1 MIGYYNY
8 TVIATYCSLASAL
21 AGLWCAFADN
31 PRAAVFFLLLSGL
44 FDAFDGKI
52 AATRVRTEAEKKF
65 GIQIDSLS
73 DVVAFGVLPAAIGY
87 TLLPARPGYLAVM
100 VCYVLCAIIR
110 LAYFNVNEE
119 ERQATSAGARKE
131 YRGLPVTSAALAF
144 PLLWCCHH
152 LLGSL
157 FVPSYLA
164 VLLLLA
170 VLFILPFRFQK
181 PTFRAV
187 LLMVALGA
195 TIATLLYLL

>member
-8 TVIATYCSLASAL
+8 TVIATYCGLASAL
-21 AGLWCAFADN
+21 CGLWCALAND
-31 PRAAVFFLLLSGL
+31 PKSAIFFLLLAGL

-52 AATRVRTEAEKKF
+52 AATRVRTDAEKKF

-87 TLLPARPGYLAVM
+87 TLLPAQPGYIAVM
-100 VCYVLCAIIR
+100 VCYVLCAVMR

-119 ERQATSAGARKE
+119 ERQSTSAGARKE

-144 PLLWCCHH
+144 PLLWCARG
-152 LLGSL
+152 LLGSF
-157 FVPSYLA
+157 FVPSYLGA
-164 VLLLLA
+164 LLLLA

-181 PTFRAV
+181 PTFRAI

-195 TIATLLYLL
+195 ILATLLYLR